1 MGGYIKKNNDTKN
14 SDKLNGLGLVHMGFI
29 SYVCIVRMREM
40 KNKRRTKEEGHMA
53 QLIRRKMIQKSK
65 PSAKVYKRKNGN
77 KLNEK
82 GLV

>member
-1 MGGYIKKNNDTKN
+1 LIA
-14 SDKLNGLGLVHMGFI
+14 LGLVHMGFI
-29 SYVCIVRMREM
+29 SYVCIVIMREM

-77 KLNEK
+77 KLIEK

>member
-1 MGGYIKKNNDTKN
+1 
-14 SDKLNGLGLVHMGFI
+14 
-29 SYVCIVRMREM
+29 MREM

-65 PSAKVYKRKNGN
+65 PSAKVYKRKNGD
-77 KLNEK
+77 KLIEK

>member
-1 MGGYIKKNNDTKN
+1 LIA
-14 SDKLNGLGLVHMGFI
+14 LGLVHMGFI

-77 KLNEK
+77 KLIEK